1 MPGTDRPS
9 GRALSVGVAAALLVA
24 VSLLLLAAPRAGAA
38 AYYVGGGKGVKL
50 AVRVVDSQI
59 VWAKLSVRERCYSTR
74 RGYFERTDAFQSMIE
89 PAPIGRTG
97 NFRWAY
103 EDRRNSKD
111 GSRSVRVQR
120 FSGRI
125 GAKRL
130 VGRVLY
136 YSWLDFSDAGT
147 HIHGTCRGGF
157 GSRPSEPP
165 RAVLTVAHRRPE
177 PAGLAFYYG
186 ERKKGIRTL
195 FEVRG
200 RQIIKAQTW
209 ARLYCTDP
217 TGRRYLSFE
226 TKEWNVPIRVRPS
239 GRFEA
244 YAIRNE
250 LPYETL
256 QGKVTSGRITGSYG
270 YSYANSEEGRCRTGS
285 FEPGHGRS
293 TAPFVAL
300 RR

>member
-1 MPGTDRPS
+1 MLGQDRPS
-9 GRALSVGVAAALLVA
+9 EHISSAKVGAALLA
-24 VSLLLLAAPRAGAA
+24 TIGLLLLVAPHAGAA
-38 AYYVGGGKGVKL
+38 AYYLGGGKGVRL
-50 AVRVVDSQI
+50 AVRVVDHKI
-59 VWAKLSVRERCYSTR
+59 VWAKVRVREHCYSTR
-74 RGYFERTDAFQSMIE
+74 RGNYDRVEAFESLIRPVA
-89 PAPIGRTG
+89 IGRRG
-97 NFRWAY
+97 AFSWAF
-103 EDRRNSKD
+103 ESKKHTKS
-111 GSRSVRVQR
+111 GLRSVTVQNI
-120 FSGRI
+120 SGRI
-125 GAKRL
+125 GTERL

-136 YSWLDFSDAGT
+136 YSWFDFPDAGM
-147 HIHGTCRGGF
+147 HVHGNCRGG
-157 GSRPSEPP
+157 SDARPSERPVP
-165 RAVLTVAHRRPE
+165 VPMVAHRRSE

-186 ERKKGIRTL
+186 EKKKGIRTL

-200 RQIIKAQTW
+200 QQIIKAQTW

-226 TKEWNVPIRVRPS
+226 TKDWNVPIKVRPS

-244 YAIRNE
+244 FAIRNE

-256 QGKVTSGRITGSYG
+256 QGEVASGRITGSYG
-270 YSYANSEEGRCRTGS
+270 YSYANGEEGRCRTGS

>member
-1 MPGTDRPS
+1 METDRPS
-9 GRALSVGVAAALLVA
+9 SRALSVGAATALLA
-24 VSLLLLAAPRAGAA
+24 AISLLLLAAPRADAA

-50 AVRVVDSQI
+50 AVRVVDRQI
-59 VWAKLSVRERCYSTR
+59 VWAKLSVRERCYSSR
-74 RGYFERTDAFQSMIE
+74 RGYYQRTNAFQSMIE

-103 EDRRNSKD
+103 EDKRNPKN
-111 GSRSVRVQR
+111 GSGSVSVQR

-136 YSWLDFSDAGT
+136 YSWFDFRDAGT
-147 HIHGTCRGGF
+147 HVYGNCRGGL

-165 RAVLTVAHRRPE
+165 SSVPTIAHRRPE
-177 PAGLAFYYG
+177 PAGIAFYYG
-186 ERKKGIRTL
+186 EKKKGIRTL

-217 TGRRYLSFE
+217 TGRRYLSLE
-226 TKEWNVPIRVRPS
+226 TKEWNVPIKVRPS

-244 YAIRNE
+244 YASRNE

-256 QGKVTSGRITGSYG
+256 QGELTAGRIIGSYG
-270 YSYANSEEGRCRTGS
+270 YTYSNSEEGRCRTGS
-285 FEPGHGRS
+285 FGPGHGRR